1 MPSVTVTI
9 NNKDYT
15 YSKGITLLDISKDFQ
30 KDYSNRIIIAI
41 VDGTITELNQ
51 KVLNNSTIEFYDVNS
66 YVGNK
71 VYESG
76 VLFILIKSFKDVLN
90 STIIVEHSIDK
101 GIYIKSDKK
110 INDLIIEKIKNR
122 MNELINK
129 DIPIEK
135 LLINRKDA
143 INYYEK
149 INEKDKVNILKYNT
163 NTNINLYKL
172 DNIYDYFYN
181 NLPISTGYIKDY
193 KIDIIDDNS
202 FVLSFPS
209 IYSGKIEY
217 NHHEKLFDAFEEYAR
232 GCSILGINSISDLN
246 SRVSE
251 GKINDLI
258 FMAETYQ
265 NNSLLKIAEKINNNK
280 DIKIVLISGPSSSGK
295 TTTSKKLQLFLKGFG
310 INPKTLSIDDYFVD
324 REKTPK
330 KEDGTYDF
338 ESINAIKLDLFNSDL
353 EKLLKGEEVK
363 IPTYNFELG
372 KAEYKKE
379 ATSLGEKDILIIEG
393 LHALNEELTSSIE
406 RKYKY
411 KIYLS
416 PLTVLNLDNHNR
428 MKTSDIRLLR
438 RIVRDNRT
446 RGYNARDVI
455 NAWASVRE
463 GEEENIFPYQ
473 DTADIVFNTALL
485 YEIGVLKVYVEPL
498 LYVIKEN
505 EECYKFAIRLLNIL
519 KNVLPIPSDYIPK
532 DSILREFIGNGYFE

>member
-101 GIYIKSDKK
+101 GLYIKSDKK

-217 NHHEKLFDAFEEYAR
+217 KHHEKLFDAFEEYAR
-232 GCSILGINSISDLN
+232 GCSVLGINSISDLN

-280 DIKIVLISGPSSSGK
+280 DIKVVLISGPSSSGK

-310 INPKTLSIDDYFVD
+310 INPKILSIDDYFVD
-324 REKTPK
+324 REKTPR

-353 EKLLKGEEVK
+353 EKLLKGEKVK